1 MPSAPDALDALAEL
15 LGCSRR
21 ELVEAIVRA
30 SHRDWLRQLRKVIR
44 DQQELGGEDEDPW
57 TPE

>member
-1 MPSAPDALDALAEL
+1 MAQL

-44 DQQELGGEDEDPW
+44 EQQELGGEDEDPW